1 MSLALPLGR
10 VTAIGRRPATVV
22 AALDLGTSKIACF
35 IAAVQPDGGLSLLG
49 RGLQSADGL
58 EAGEI
63 VDLEAAEAAVRAV
76 LQEAE
81 EQAGLTVE
89 AVVAAIGAGRPRS
102 VLLEVERPLGGRTVD
117 ESDLEAAL
125 ERAREE
131 VTRAGQVVLHLVPL
145 EARVDGGRPVED
157 PRGLSGARL
166 SLLVHLVVAE
176 REPLQAVVRC
186 LERCHLEVRGLVVA
200 PYAAGLGCLSE
211 DERERGC
218 LLVDIGADATQIA
231 HFTGGRLA
239 HVDRID
245 LGGERITHDVAW
257 GLSTSRREAE
267 RIKSLYGAVVW
278 RACDDHVRIELR
290 QAGDGPEGTTG
301 EVPRTRLTTI
311 VRARVEE
318 IFDTVAARLREH
330 GAILRARPPRSLVVT
345 GGGAQLEG
353 IDELAQERF
362 GLPTRIGRP
371 RGLLRGLRS
380 DEDPGLSAALGALA
394 LGRDRPSGPL
404 LPALDARRGVG
415 FRLGRFRAW
424 FRQNF

>member
-10 VTAIGRRPATVV
+10 IHRSGIRPGTTL
-22 AALDLGTSKIACF
+22 AALDIGTSKIACF
-35 IAAVQPDGGLSLLG
+35 IASTGPGDGLVLLG

-58 EAGEI
+58 RAGEI

-81 EQAGLTVE
+81 EQAGLMVE
-89 AVVAAIGAGRPRS
+89 SVVAAVGAGRPRS
-102 VLLEVERPLGGRTVD
+102 ILLEVERPLGGRTVD
-117 ESDLEAAL
+117 EVDIEASLA
-125 ERAREE
+125 RVREE
-131 VTRAGQVVLHLVPL
+131 IVGQGLAVLHLVPL

-157 PRGLSGARL
+157 PRGLVGRRL
-166 SLLVHLVVAE
+166 GLLVHAVAAE
-176 REPLQAVVRC
+176 REPLQAVLRC
-186 LERCHLEVRGLVVA
+186 LERCHLEVRRLVAA
-200 PYAAGLGCLSE
+200 PYAAGMGCLGE

-231 HFTGGRLA
+231 HFAGGRLA

-245 LGGERITHDVAW
+245 IGGERITHDVAW
-257 GLSTSRREAE
+257 GLSTTRREAE

-290 QAGDGPEGTTG
+290 QSGDGSDPAVG

-318 IFDTVAARLREH
+318 IFDLVAERLREQ
-330 GAILRARPPRSLVVT
+330 GEILRARPPRSLVLT
-345 GGGAQLEG
+345 GGAAQLEG
-353 IDELAQERF
+353 MDELAQERF

-371 RGLLRGLRS
+371 RGLLSGLRS

-394 LGRDRPSGPL
+394 LGREEPGGPPL
-404 LPALDARRGVG
+404 SALDGRRGVG
-415 FRLGRFRAW
+415 DRLGRFRAW